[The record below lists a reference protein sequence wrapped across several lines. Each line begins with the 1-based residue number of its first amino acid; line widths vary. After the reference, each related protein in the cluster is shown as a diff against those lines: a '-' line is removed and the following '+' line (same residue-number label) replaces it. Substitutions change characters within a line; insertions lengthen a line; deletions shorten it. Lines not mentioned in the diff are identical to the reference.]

1 MLAQGSML
9 GLWANIDATVGE
21 GEVSG
26 QAQQELV
33 ARTTA
38 SFQRTQP
45 NEMFLEQKP
54 WKCHRVILGVL
65 GLGQAKHP
73 VVLTQWTLSGQ
84 THCHSIPDLALLSPH
99 SDILPPDPSYE
110 PAFLSSFTMSP
121 LLLTTSPW
129 LLPIAL
135 PCLVLLLP
143 GNPGLHRPHLC
154 GGWLSALALSSQ
166 HPVIYSCSLCGGTWF
181 SPAMLVPGIQL
192 V

>member
-1 MLAQGSML
+1 ML

-21 GEVSG
+21 GEASG

-181 SPAMLVPGIQL
+181 SPAVLVPGIQL

>member
-1 MLAQGSML
+1 MLAQGSRL

-21 GEVSG
+21 GGASG

-84 THCHSIPDLALLSPH
+84 AHCQSVPDLALLGPH
-99 SDILPPDPSYE
+99 SDILPPDSSNE
-110 PAFLSSFTMSP
+110 PAFLSSFTMC
-121 LLLTTSPW
+121 LLSLTTSPW
-129 LLPIAL
+129 LLPATV
-135 PCLVLLLP
+135 PRLVLLLP
-143 GNPGLHRPHLC
+143 GSPGLHRPHSR

-166 HPVIYSCSLCGGTWF
+166 HPVVYSCFLCGGTWF
-181 SPAMLVPGIQL
+181 SPAVLVPGIQL
-192 V
+192 L

>member
-1 MLAQGSML
+1 MSVLAQGSRL
-9 GLWANIDATVGE
+9 GLWANRDATVGE
-21 GEVSG
+21 GGASG

-84 THCHSIPDLALLSPH
+84 AHCQSIADLALLGPH
-99 SDILPPDPSYE
+99 SDLLPPDPSYE
-110 PAFLSSFTMSP
+110 PAFFSSFPMC
-121 LLLTTSPW
+121 LLSLTTSPW
-129 LLPIAL
+129 LLPIAV
-135 PCLVLLLP
+135 PRLVLLLP
-143 GNPGLHRPHLC
+143 GSPGLHRPHLR

-166 HPVIYSCSLCGGTWF
+166 HPVVRSLCGGSWF
-181 SPAMLVPGIQL
+181 SPAVLVPGIQL

>member
-1 MLAQGSML
+1 MLAQGSRL
-9 GLWANIDATVGE
+9 GLWANIAATVGE
-21 GEVSG
+21 GGASG

-84 THCHSIPDLALLSPH
+84 AHCQSIPDLALLGPH
-99 SDILPPDPSYE
+99 SDILPPDSSNE
-110 PAFLSSFTMSP
+110 PAFLSSFTMC
-121 LLLTTSPW
+121 LLSLTTSPW
-129 LLPIAL
+129 LLPATV
-135 PCLVLLLP
+135 PRLVLLLL
-143 GNPGLHRPHLC
+143 G
-154 GGWLSALALSSQ
+154 ALAYIVHTRVGVGCLPWHCPHSTQSFTRAFCVEA
-166 HPVIYSCSLCGGTWF
+166 PGSLLPC
-181 SPAMLVPGIQL
+181 
-192 V
+192 

>member
-21 GEVSG
+21 GEASG

-38 SFQRTQP
+38 SFQRTQQ

-143 GNPGLHRPHLC
+143 GNPGLHRPHLR
-154 GGWLSALALSSQ
+154 GDWLSALALSSQ

-181 SPAMLVPGIQL
+181 SPAVLVPGIQL